1 MLMRKKFY
9 RTSKTITVIPINHNG
24 APLQELGYQP
34 TKRKK
39 PIKQKRKKWKK

>member
-1 MLMRKKFY
+1 MKKYFY
-9 RTSKTITVIPINHNG
+9 RKSKTITGIPIDQNG
-24 APLQELGYQP
+24 APIQALGHQP